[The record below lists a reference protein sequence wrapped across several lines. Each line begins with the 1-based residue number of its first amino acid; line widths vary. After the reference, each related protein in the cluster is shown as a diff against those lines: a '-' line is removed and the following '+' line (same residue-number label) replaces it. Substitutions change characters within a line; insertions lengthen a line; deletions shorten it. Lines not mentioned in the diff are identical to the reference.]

1 MRFHLAIPAI
11 FAVASLCFGNGCSG
25 GGGESD
31 VSGPADS
38 EWFDV
43 VSDEGTEDAGI
54 EDAGLDARPDQG
66 GQDVGEADNGQGES
80 YPNACRG
87 FDQPSGTSCTGTS
100 AVGCCDDLGRV
111 VWCQDNSLY
120 CFDCNLNPKDSQ
132 SCGWRVVEKFA
143 GYDCGGSGADPAGI
157 FPLECGDTCIPD
169 CKGRDCG
176 SDGCG
181 GYCGTCGEGLLCESG
196 RCVQPGAEY
205 PDVCRGFQE
214 PSGGTCP
221 GYISTYGCCDAQ
233 GRVVWCDRGRI
244 YCNDCSR
251 NPAPQNSCGWFEM
264 EAFRGY
270 DCGGSGEDPEGL
282 AIRECGATCQPECDG
297 AQCGPDGC
305 GGLCGTCVQDR
316 ICSAG
321 QCVVPAGGVLTGSLK
336 YQVILP
342 EYDGTAV
349 NLGQTVVRD
358 AARVPVAVVDSSGA
372 VIGRASVGE
381 DGTFRV
387 GLEKALKGGETLV
400 VTAGYMPAGLMLVA
414 VLRPE
419 PVVEPGS
426 FSSPMWSWSMPVTGM
441 DVGTKTITVEQG
453 SGAIHVFRMAVL
465 GMDRILE
472 HLAKTTYG
480 LPGLALLWAP
490 DAPWSVGLA
499 FGKVAQKIQDGP
511 YMPQS
516 IFVGG
521 GDGTSG
527 PWGEA
532 VILHEFGHYITNNF
546 TKHDSPGGSHYVGE
560 LISPPF
566 AWAEA
571 FSNFFGVS
579 TQSQLAGAP
588 NGRMWL
594 IVDYGKGAKAGWW
607 IDYASGTSTVGGFKQ
622 PVAAEGMTQYL
633 DENYLT
639 SMLWDLW
646 DGLEFADDDADGT
659 ALGTGRFLKAMVTDR
674 FLDMNRGA
682 VGVDFVDFVDSVLCA
697 EPGLKTS
704 VTATIKDFLKFPYD
718 GQPSCPASAAV
729 AAVPVTMPAQAGGV
743 SAKAAWPRNPSMTW
757 AMGRDARF
765 GGDASLDGSLRPPLQ
780 VEVSGVKVGDEVV
793 LTATVT
799 VTPGLRSAPILAL
812 SLPEGATLVKGAPV
826 ERLDISQGG
835 MVLARTFRVR
845 ALNGQVVV
853 AVSAGDDKSGAMARA
868 AWPALAEVRSSGIGL
883 ARPFVPAVIDGVRHT
898 TAIPF

>member
-1 MRFHLAIPAI
+1 MKFQRSVAATLFVA
-11 FAVASLCFGNGCSG
+11 AVSFCFGCSG
-25 GGGESD
+25 DGD
-31 VSGPADS
+31 VGDTSITEDS
-38 EWFDV
+38 NWFDV
-43 VSDEGTEDAGI
+43 LPDAAPDAAGSDIADSDARSDGVTGDSVVSDAD
-54 EDAGLDARPDQG
+54 DPDH
-66 GQDVGEADNGQGES
+66 GQGNS
-80 YPNACRG
+80 YPAVCRG
-87 FDQPSGTSCTGTS
+87 FDQPSGTSCTGTN

-111 VWCQDNSLY
+111 VWCQDNALY
-120 CFDCNLNPKDSQ
+120 CFDCNLNPQGSQ

-143 GYDCGGSGADPAGI
+143 GYDCGGSGADPANI
-157 FPLECGDTCIPD
+157 FALECGDTCQAD
-169 CKGRDCG
+169 CNGRECG

-181 GYCGTCGEGLLCESG
+181 GYCGTCGDGLSCETG

-214 PSGGTCP
+214 PSGGSCP
-221 GYISTYGCCDAQ
+221 SHVSTYGCCDAQ

-270 DCGGSGEDPEGL
+270 DCGGAGQDPEGL
-282 AIRECGATCQPECDG
+282 AIRECGATCQPDCNGLE
-297 AQCGPDGC
+297 CGPDGC
-305 GGLCGTCVQDR
+305 GGICGACVQDR

-321 QCVVPAGGVLTGSLK
+321 QCVEPAGGVLTGTLK

-349 NLGQTVVRD
+349 DLGQTVVRN
-358 AARVPVAVVDSSGA
+358 AGRVPVAVVDSSGT
-372 VIGRASVGE
+372 VIGRTSVAD

-387 GLEKALKGGETLV
+387 GLEKSLKGGENLV

-414 VLRPE
+414 VLRPD

-426 FSSPMWSWSMPVTGM
+426 FTSPMWSWSMPVSGM
-441 DVGTKTITVEQG
+441 NVGTRTITVEQG

-465 GMDRILE
+465 GMDRVLD
-472 HLAKTTYG
+472 HLARTTYG

-521 GDGTSG
+521 GEGTSG

-546 TKHDSPGGSHYVGE
+546 TKHDSPGGSHCVGE

-579 TQSQLAGAP
+579 TQSELSGDP

-607 IDYASGTSTVGGFKQ
+607 IDYATGTSTVGGFKQ
-622 PVAAEGMTQYL
+622 PVQAEGMTQYL

-639 SMLWDLW
+639 SILWDLW
-646 DGLEFADDDADGT
+646 DGVEFADDDADGT
-659 ALGTGRFLKAMVTDR
+659 ALGTAKFLKAMVTDR

-682 VGVDFVDFVDSVLCA
+682 VGVDFVDFVDSVLCGD
-697 EPGLKTS
+697 PGLKTS
-704 VTATIKDFLKFPYD
+704 MTATIKDFLKFPYD
-718 GQPSCPASAAV
+718 GQPSCPGSAV
-729 AAVPVTMPAQAGGV
+729 ATNNQLNSRISDAVG
-743 SAKAAWPRNPSMTW
+743 
-757 AMGRDARF
+757 F
-765 GGDASLDGSLRPPLQ
+765 GGPARPPLEIQ
-780 VEVSGVKVGDEVV
+780 VSGTGAADEVV
-793 LTATVT
+793 LTVSVT
-799 VTPGLRSAPILAL
+799 VAPGFI
-812 SLPEGATLVKGAPV
+812 GAPV
-826 ERLDISQGG
+826 LTVSLPAGAVLVDGRPVERVASSDRGF
-835 MVLARTFRVR
+835 VFERTFRIKSLRGSV
-845 ALNGQVVV
+845 N
-853 AVSAGDDKSGAMARA
+853 VSVGAGDQNSGAVARA
-868 AWPALAEVRSSGIGL
+868 AWPSVSSVRSLSVDP
-883 ARPFVPAVIDGVRHT
+883 ARPIVPVTIDGVRHT
-898 TAIPF
+898 ASIPF